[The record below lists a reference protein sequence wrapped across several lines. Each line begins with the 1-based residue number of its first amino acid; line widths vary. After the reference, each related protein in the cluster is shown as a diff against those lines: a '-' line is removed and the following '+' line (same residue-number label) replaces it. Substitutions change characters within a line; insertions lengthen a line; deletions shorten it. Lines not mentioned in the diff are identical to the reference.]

1 MEKDI
6 GKMKYK
12 IMIVIFLIFQAS
24 LVHAGGTQTMA
35 PKALT
40 FSPGSLTLERA
51 CEITLKNNPGM
62 GQAKER
68 IEGAKAVLLQ
78 AQSAWKP
85 TITAGAGATAIQ
97 ATSQPDWAQTIRTDE
112 AFNEYSAKLQMAW
125 LMFDGFNREANIL
138 ASTHAIEQQEQA
150 RHEVQRLLVQ
160 AVSATFHQA
169 QLALEKM
176 TIARQNQQFNQ
187 TLEKDAKVK
196 WRVGTAPEAEVM
208 NFSVRALQAE
218 SDYLVAQRDFKLT
231 GTALTKLMALPH
243 TRLTPE
249 MFPQSKNRT
258 ISKQPHTYEKAMEQA
273 MNSRPDLKAINQGI
287 LALREKLRGE
297 KGSYFPKVYFVSG
310 MEYLYQEDKVK
321 VDEEEHNTYAG
332 VNVSW
337 DLYTGARRKG
347 KIEALAAD
355 LRALEERRRETLIA
369 MGAEIQEAMDI
380 ADTAWATW
388 ENQEK
393 TRELT
398 AKVRNHVEKAYRAGV
413 ATLTRLN
420 EAQTDL
426 VRASGAAAASRIQYR
441 IAICN
446 LNAAMGMTTPHL
458 QEEL

>member
-1 MEKDI
+1 
-6 GKMKYK
+6 MKYK

-24 LVHAGGTQTMA
+24 LVHAGGTQTMD

-112 AFNEYSAKLQMAW
+112 AFNEYSAKLQMIW
-125 LMFDGFNREANIL
+125 LMFDGFSREANIL

-150 RHEVQRLLVQ
+150 RHEVQRVLTQ
-160 AVSATFHQA
+160 AVSGTFYQA

-208 NFSVRALQAE
+208 NFSVRVLQAE
-218 SDYLVAQRDFKLT
+218 SDYMVARRDFKLT

-243 TRLTPE
+243 TLLTPE
-249 MFPQSKNRT
+249 MFPQSEIRSL
-258 ISKQPHTYEKAMEQA
+258 SKQSRTYEDVMEQA
-273 MNSRPDLKAINQGI
+273 MNSRPDLKALDQGI
-287 LALREKLRGE
+287 LALREKLRAE
-297 KGSYFPKVYFVSG
+297 KGSCFPKVYFVSG
-310 MEYLYQEDKVK
+310 MEYLYQEDKLK

-337 DLYTGARRKG
+337 DLYTGGRRKG
-347 KIEALAAD
+347 KIQALEAD
-355 LRALEERRRETLIA
+355 LRALEERRRETLIS

-380 ADTAWATW
+380 ADTAYATW
-388 ENQEK
+388 KNQEQ

-398 AKVRNHVEKAYRAGV
+398 ARVRSHVEKAYRAGV

-426 VRASGAAAASRIQYR
+426 VRASGAAAASRIQYH
-441 IAICN
+441 IALVH
-446 LNAAMGMTTPHL
+446 LNAAMGMTTFFM
-458 QEEL
+458 E

>member
-1 MEKDI
+1 
-6 GKMKYK
+6 MKYK
-12 IMIVIFLIFQAS
+12 IMTILFLIFQAT
-24 LVHAGGTQTMA
+24 LVHAGETQGGA
-35 PKALT
+35 PTTLEL
-40 FSPGSLTLERA
+40 SPGELTLERA
-51 CEITLKNNPGM
+51 CDITLKNNPNM

-68 IEGAKAVLLQ
+68 IEGAKAMLIQ

-85 TITAGAGATAIQ
+85 TITAGADATAIQ
-97 ATSQPDWAQTIRTDE
+97 ATIQPDWAQTIRTDE

-125 LMFDGFNREANIL
+125 LLFDGFSREANIL

-196 WRVGTAPEAEVM
+196 WRVGTVPEAEVM

-258 ISKQPHTYEKAMEQA
+258 MSKQAHTYEQAMEQA

-321 VDEEEHNTYAG
+321 VNEEEHNTYAG

-337 DLYTGARRKG
+337 DLYTGGRRKG

-393 TRELT
+393 TRALT
-398 AKVRNHVEKAYRAGV
+398 ARVRDHVEKAYRAGV

-441 IAICN
+441 IALSN
-446 LNAAMGMTTPHL
+446 LNAAMGMTPPL
-458 QEEL
+458 AR

>member
-160 AVSATFHQA
+160 AVSATFYQA

-187 TLEKDAKVK
+187 TQEKDATVK
-196 WRVGTAPEAEVM
+196 WRVGTVPEAEVM

-243 TRLTPE
+243 TILTPE
-249 MFPQSKNRT
+249 MFPPSENRT
-258 ISKQPHTYEKAMEQA
+258 ISKQTHTHEKAMEEA

-287 LALREKLRGE
+287 LALREKIQAE
-297 KGSYFPKVYFVSG
+297 KGSYYPKVYFVSG
-310 MEYLYQEDKVK
+310 MEYLYQQDKLAVN
-321 VDEEEHNTYAG
+321 EEEHNTYAG

-337 DLYTGARRKG
+337 DIYTGGRRKG
-347 KIEALAAD
+347 KVEALAAE
-355 LRALEERRRETLIA
+355 LKALEERRRETFIS
-369 MGAEIQEAMDI
+369 MGAEIQEALDI

-398 AKVRNHVEKAYRAGV
+398 ARVRNHVEKAYRAGV

-426 VRASGAAAASRIQYR
+426 VRASGAAAASRIQYH
-441 IAICN
+441 IALVN
-446 LNAAMGMTTPHL
+446 LNTAMGMITPSGR
-458 QEEL
+458 